1 MVISQPWSF
10 CANEKFSFHVE
21 ELMENMSRR
30 LKNVCRVHSLAPGTL
45 KSLSKSLM
53 SLKLMIEIIVNKA
66 G

>member
-1 MVISQPWSF
+1 
-10 CANEKFSFHVE
+10 
-21 ELMENMSRR
+21 MENMSRR